1 MRGTD
6 IHAAGEGYATGDEL
20 QIEGDEHQVT
30 VTSTAL
36 QLTDDVSVSGDGYS
50 VAEQLT
56 ITDPTGWEEP
66 PVIEVTTV
74 DDTGRVTGL
83 EMRSGG
89 VYKGE
94 LPDTSAGLFFKPVE
108 SESDSY
114 SYGSGGGSY
123 DNVDVAEPP
132 IATNAS
138 AGLEPPMELSAISQ
152 QTQAGQQQQQRQQQT
167 SPVLVAAAACGLAV
181 VAALVSWRQ
190 RFTKSTAQQ
199 VAGVGSTPCAATA
212 TSSV

>member
-1 MRGTD
+1 MFMRGTD
-6 IHAAGEGYATGDEL
+6 IHAAGEGYATGDDL
-20 QIEGDEHQVT
+20 QIEGDDHQVT
-30 VTSTAL
+30 VTSTTL
-36 QLTDDVSVSGDGYS
+36 VLTDDVSVPGAGYS

-83 EMRSGG
+83 EMRSSG

-94 LPDTSAGLFFKPVE
+94 LPDTSAALFFKPVE
-108 SESDSY
+108 SESSVGG
-114 SYGSGGGSY
+114 SYGS
-123 DNVDVAEPP
+123 VDVAEPP
-132 IATNAS
+132 IA
-138 AGLEPPMELSAISQ
+138 AGLEPPMELSAVSQ
-152 QTQAGQQQQQRQQQT
+152 QTQAGQQQQQQQQQQT
-167 SPVLVAAAACGLAV
+167 SPVFVAAAACGLVV

-190 RFTKSTAQQ
+190 RFTKSAAQQ
-199 VAGVGSTPCAATA
+199 VAGVGSTPCAAAA

>member
-6 IHAAGEGYATGDEL
+6 IHAAGGGYATGDEL

-36 QLTDDVSVSGDGYS
+36 QLTDDVSVSGAGYS

-94 LPDTSAGLFFKPVE
+94 LPDASAALFFKPVE

-123 DNVDVAEPP
+123 GNVDVAEPP
-132 IATNAS
+132 IA

-167 SPVLVAAAACGLAV
+167 SPVFVGAAACGLAV

-212 TSSV
+212 TLSV